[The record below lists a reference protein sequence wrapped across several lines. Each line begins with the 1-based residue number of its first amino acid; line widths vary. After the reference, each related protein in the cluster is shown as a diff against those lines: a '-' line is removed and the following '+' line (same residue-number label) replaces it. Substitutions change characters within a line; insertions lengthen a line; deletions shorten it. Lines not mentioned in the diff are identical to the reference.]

1 MKRKDQLTSF
11 VVKYTDTL
19 FEVIVLYSIIIL
31 VASTGFT
38 YFEGLP
44 FLKSLWLSFVTAT
57 STGYGDISPK
67 TLGGQITAVALMHA
81 TIFIVIPL
89 AVARILSVV
98 LQDRNVF
105 THEEQEEMKSILRQ
119 LAKKETP

>member
-1 MKRKDQLTSF
+1 MERKDQFTSF

-19 FEVIVLYSIIIL
+19 FEVMVLYSIIIL

-98 LQDRNVF
+98 LQDRNAF
-105 THEEQEEMKSILRQ
+105 TDEEQEEMKSILRQ

>member
-1 MKRKDQLTSF
+1 MKRKDQFTSF

-19 FEVIVLYSIIIL
+19 FEVMVLYSIIIL
-31 VASTGFT
+31 IASTGFT

-57 STGYGDISPK
+57 STGYGDIAPK

-81 TIFIVIPL
+81 TIFIIIPL

-98 LQDRNVF
+98 LQDRNAF
-105 THEEQEEMKSILRQ
+105 TDEEQEEMKTILRQ

>member
-1 MKRKDQLTSF
+1 MKRKDQFTSF

-19 FEVIVLYSIIIL
+19 FEVMVLYSIIIL
-31 VASTGFT
+31 IASTGFT

-98 LQDRNVF
+98 LQDRNAF
-105 THEEQEEMKSILRQ
+105 TDEEQEEMKTILRQ

>member
-1 MKRKDQLTSF
+1 MERKDQFTSF

-19 FEVIVLYSIIIL
+19 FEVMVLYSIIIL
-31 VASTGFT
+31 MASTGFT

-98 LQDRNVF
+98 LQDRNAF
-105 THEEQEEMKSILRQ
+105 TDEEQEEMKSILRQ

>member
-1 MKRKDQLTSF
+1 MKKDQFTSF

-19 FEVIVLYSIIIL
+19 FEVMVLYSIIIL
-31 VASTGFT
+31 IASTGFT

-98 LQDRNVF
+98 LQDRNAF
-105 THEEQEEMKSILRQ
+105 TDEEQEEMKSILRQ